1 MPTSKVVVELSACGM
16 TPDSS
21 STLLSEQVT
30 SHKFPAPTCFSNLRR
45 FQCQT
50 VCQAVLD
57 AQKHCKRDASCTC
70 SAVLPEILQSCI
82 QCSVDRVSQDRLPE
96 LLSLIPPRLR
106 GVFNVIP
113 LIWRRRL
120 TFIISA
126 YADVCNQPLPEQ
138 QLAIFQNATTYTEAR
153 EASSPSSEPA
163 LTKREVDNSR
173 CLFGLPEVVEM
184 HYQWTQLAQSTGL
197 QGLQPWPVFFFVLVA
212 ALCYAE
218 SRRSKR
224 AGKA

>member
-1 MPTSKVVVELSACGM
+1 MHLNSLILSLVLTWASCKSAHAMPTSKVVVELSACGM
-16 TPDSS
+16 TQESS
-21 STLLSEQVT
+21 STLLSE
-30 SHKFPAPTCFSNLRR
+30 
-45 FQCQT
+45 QCQT

-70 SAVLPEILQSCI
+70 SAVLPDILQSCI
-82 QCSVDRVSQDRLPE
+82 QCSVDQVSQDRLPE

-106 GVFNVIP
+106 
-113 LIWRRRL
+113 
-120 TFIISA
+120 A
-126 YADVCNQPLPEQ
+126 YADICNQPLPEQ
-138 QLAIFQNATTYTEAR
+138 QLAIFQNATAYTEAR
-153 EASSPSSEPA
+153 EASSSTPEPA

-197 QGLQPWPVFFFVLVA
+197 QGLQPWPVFFFVFVA

-224 AGKA
+224 AGKV